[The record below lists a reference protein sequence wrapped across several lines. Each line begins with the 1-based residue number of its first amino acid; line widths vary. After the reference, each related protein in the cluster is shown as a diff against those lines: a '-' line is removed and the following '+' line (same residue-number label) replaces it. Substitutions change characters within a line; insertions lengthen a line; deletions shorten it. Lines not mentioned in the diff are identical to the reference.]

1 MFIRYYLDYSSNLK
15 DCNNR
20 KKDLAKCFG
29 GPELSED
36 VEGDFSLV
44 LGNLDLNLSE
54 SGVDQE

>member
-1 MFIRYYLDYSSNLK
+1 MILYYLDYSNNLK

-20 KKDLAKCFG
+20 KKDLAKYFG
-29 GPELSED
+29 GLELSED